1 MFFYY
6 YLTIYFSLH
15 LLKIVNSLVIV
26 GQAVHY
32 IKQDIKQT
40 VKTQSEPKKQ
50 DQGHGKYP
58 MSIIDPFEQR
68 GNRTII
74 RPLSQVRENTPK
86 FKAAAKAGS
95 DSGDFIRSA
104 SVGGPSNQTPV
115 KKLEGY
121 NLTTAAKLV
130 FC

>member
-1 MFFYY
+1 M
-6 YLTIYFSLH
+6 
-15 LLKIVNSLVIV
+15 IV

-50 DQGHGKYP
+50 DQGPKYP
-58 MSIIDPFEQR
+58 ISVIDPFEQR

-74 RPLSQVRENTPK
+74 RPLQVRESTP
-86 FKAAAKAGS
+86 FKTAAKAGS

-104 SVGGPSNQTPV
+104 SAGGSSNQTPV
-115 KKLEGY
+115 KKLEGF

-130 FC
+130 FCRI